1 MGGKKL
7 NTSLPIDK
15 ILEELRKQGAST
27 LLLDKI
33 LNLVDVRKRT
43 DAARKLGRHIV
54 VIEVKLDFYVFLKFE
69 NYGSYINIYLTDPE

>member
-7 NTSLPIDK
+7 NTNLPIDK

-27 LLLDKI
+27 SLLDKI

-54 VIEVKLDFYVFLKFE
+54 VIEVRLSSHRQLKFD
-69 NYGSYINIYLTDPE
+69 NVMLRPILIL

>member
-7 NTSLPIDK
+7 NTNLPIDK

-27 LLLDKI
+27 SLLDKI

-54 VIEVKLDFYVFLKFE
+54 VIEVRLNFFHQLKLEHDGFSLQ
-69 NYGSYINIYLTDPE
+69 YLFDRH